1 MDKRCGLGL
10 GSVPNRGIASETCGR
25 VSATRLRNTVSERR
39 IVTPA
44 IKHMVNTP
52 TDVDIV
58 YQLSN
63 FRIDRNFNIVMCRS
77 LSANVMDDDNVDM
90 ISTPVNTY
98 RLTYLSGV

>member
-1 MDKRCGLGL
+1 MDERCGLGL

-52 TDVDIV
+52 TDVDTVTNTKNSVEVITV
-58 YQLSN
+58 SN
-63 FRIDRNFNIVMCRS
+63 KPSKLLTIVM
-77 LSANVMDDDNVDM
+77 NDDDNK
-90 ISTPVNTY
+90 
-98 RLTYLSGV
+98 

>member
-1 MDKRCGLGL
+1 MDERCGLGL

-52 TDVDIV
+52 TDVDTVINTRH
-58 YQLSN
+58 S
-63 FRIDRNFNIVMCRS
+63 ISFNRS
-77 LSANVMDDDNVDM
+77 HKPSKFLTIVMDDDD
-90 ISTPVNTY
+90 IK
-98 RLTYLSGV
+98 